1 MVKCFVSFFY
11 AHPLTLL
18 TPIYI
23 CVQGEEFG
31 TTSDVHSL
39 IVNWESRMEVE
50 ERSMNAPQKEDTEGR
65 GGWRKSQIF
74 LDLCSKFENKNREEE
89 MEVEDKS
96 VRVVHR
102 CENPPSF
109 GGAREKLQNSD
120 NYTFS
125 SLRASWDTHVPRK
138 SNWKQ
143 QKINS
148 AHNGFSLVSR
158 PADQK
163 RGGSEDKVS
172 AGKRL
177 KQC

>member
-1 MVKCFVSFFY
+1 MFCQFFLCPPFNSPY
-11 AHPLTLL
+11 PYLYLCAGRGVRYHQRCTLADSEL
-18 TPIYI
+18 
-23 CVQGEEFG
+23 GEQNGGGGDEYEC
-31 TTSDVHSL
+31 TA
-39 IVNWESRMEVE
+39 E
-50 ERSMNAPQKEDTEGR
+50 EDTERR

-109 GGAREKLQNSD
+109 GGVREKLQNSD

-138 SNWKQ
+138 SIWKQ
-143 QKINS
+143 QKIN
-148 AHNGFSLVSR
+148 GFSLVTR
-158 PADQK
+158 PANQK
-163 RGGSEDKVS
+163 RGGSEDKVL